1 MGRLGVSRMKKPRF
15 IWKSTCSTCRDAR
28 RFLRDELGID
38 LDERDYAKQPFSV
51 DELADLFAE
60 SDPREY
66 LNPRSP
72 AFKAMGLSGKTLSPA
87 DALRLMTEDSNL
99 IKRPIVISGRTMVA
113 GFDRERYRELFG

>member
-1 MGRLGVSRMKKPRF
+1 MKKPRF

-28 RFLRDELGID
+28 RFLRDELRID